1 MKDIVSTFAG
11 KLQKM
16 LAYSMRDRI
25 ILSYLNYP
33 VRRNRINMHWF
44 AIGEKKL
51 GGLECRKKTDVQNFG
66 DYLANPIWDYMMQYY
81 HLDPDYVSDKTY
93 HVYTVGS
100 IIMLG
105 YQDACIWGS
114 GLLRSEPEKSQW
126 GRNKYRKLD
135 VRCVRGPETMRRLKE
150 NGYDVSKC
158 VFGDPGLL
166 MPLIYQPKEG
176 EKADY
181 VVVRHMSQSTA
192 DKNQV
197 DIMTDDWK
205 SVIDQIYNSR
215 LVISSSLH
223 GIIIAEAYGIPA
235 ILLGPVQF
243 NDYFKYN
250 DYYYSTGRTEYPVC
264 TSVEEA
270 LKMPLPKVPD
280 VSGLQKN
287 LLDSFPTDLWKRK

>member
-1 MKDIVSTFAG
+1 MKILKGFAD

-16 LAYSMRDRI
+16 LSYTLRDYI
-25 ILSYLNYP
+25 ILDYINSP
-33 VRRNRINMHWF
+33 AKRRKINMHWF

-51 GGLECRKKTDVQNFG
+51 GGINWKRNTEKQNFG
-66 DYLANPIWDYMMQYY
+66 DYLAVPIWNFMMQYY
-81 HLDPDYVSDKTY
+81 HLNPDYVADKTY

-114 GLLRSEPEKSQW
+114 GLLCTEVPGSQW
-126 GRNKYRKLD
+126 SRNKYRKLD
-135 VRCVRGPETMRRLKE
+135 VRCVRGPETMRRLKD

-158 VFGDPGLL
+158 TVGDPGLL
-166 MPLIYQPKEG
+166 MPLIYKPSER
-176 EKADY
+176 EKKDY
-181 VVVRHMSQSTA
+181 VVVRHMSQKCV
-192 DKNQV
+192 DDNQV
-197 DIMTDDWK
+197 DVMTDDWK
-205 SVIDQIYNSR
+205 STIDSIYNSK

-235 ILLGPVQF
+235 VLLGPVQF

-250 DYYYSTGRTEYPVC
+250 DYYYSTGRFEYPVC

-270 LKMPLPKVPD
+270 LKLPMPKVPD
-280 VSGLQKN
+280 VSELQRN
-287 LLDSFPTDLWKRK
+287 LLNSFPVDLWKQK